1 MMLSLFYCV
10 FFFIAFSSV
19 DATSP
24 TMPDVLPV
32 KTEPE
37 LKGRDK
43 GDHPP
48 AKGSRRMTMHARTTL
63 INLDVDE
70 LTPEQII
77 FFEDTW
83 MQTFNEIHVGDD
95 DEDNSGT
102 RVRSFVVDDI
112 RSGDRPGGHRRGL
125 RGGDATSLGSERSLF
140 YTIPTNWF
148 DILALFESSCNLCA
162 HDDDRRLTVDDA
174 THRLFETILCD
185 SLREGPF
192 ECYHELDDCR
202 VVYFSN

>member
-1 MMLSLFYCV
+1 MMIFAFCSVLS
-10 FFFIAFSSV
+10 FIAFSSV

-32 KTEPE
+32 KTERA

-48 AKGSRRMTMHARTTL
+48 TKGSRRMTMHSRTTL

-70 LTPEQII
+70 LTPEQIL

-83 MQTFNEIHVGDD
+83 MQAFNDIHVGDD
-95 DEDNSGT
+95 TEDNSDT
-102 RVRSFVVDDI
+102 RVRSFVVDDVH
-112 RSGDRPGGHRRGL
+112 RGDRPGGDRRGL
-125 RGGDATSLGSERSLF
+125 RGGDAASLGSERSLF

-148 DILALFESSCNLCA
+148 DILALFESSCILCA
-162 HDDDRRLTVDDA
+162 HDDDRRLAVDDT
-174 THRLFETILCD
+174 THRLFETSLCD

-192 ECYHELDDCR
+192 ECYRELDDCR